1 MGAQFAIFDKD
12 IKAFQRHI
20 DQLKVYY
27 YDVK

>member
-1 MGAQFAIFDKD
+1 MGAQFAIFDRD
-12 IKAFQRHI
+12 IKSFQRHI